1 MVKTRS
7 AKAKSRVIDSSRDTS
22 DSELDF
28 DDMVSKINNDISET
42 GSLDRVQATVAMYQH
57 LFYPSSPFNLRA
69 MMSKITALEEK
80 VEQKELKIA
89 ELNVKIQEL
98 ENCGKKDKDDIKDQV
113 NSLSIES
120 CKTQITLANIPLSL
134 SNPSDTTENIDETTK
149 VVDEI
154 LSLTGQ
160 SVNSV
165 KEFKRLHPKDTQN
178 PDITSPNHKTKQ
190 KDPKIFIDFQNMIEL
205 RKFMQK
211 LKEIRAQ
218 EKFQN
223 LVLDNVCPGFLL
235 KDYLLANK
243 KGYSLRKDK
252 KLITRTW
259 ITKDGV
265 ILKAKK
271 PGNGPWEKVKFD

>member
-1 MVKTRS
+1 MVITRS
-7 AKAKSRVIDSSRDTS
+7 AKDGAIGSSRDTS
-22 DSELDF
+22 GSEIDF
-28 DDMVSKINNDISET
+28 DGMVRIINQDVHET
-42 GSLDRVQATVAMYQH
+42 GTMNRDQATVCTYQH
-57 LFYPSSPFNLRA
+57 LFYLSSPFNLRA

-80 VEQKELKIA
+80 VEQNELKIA
-89 ELNVKIQEL
+89 ELKVKIQEL
-98 ENCGKKDKDDIKDQV
+98 ENCGKKNKDDIKDQV

-218 EKFQN
+218 EKFTN
-223 LVLDNVCPGFLL
+223 LVIDNVCPGFLL

-243 KGYSLRKDK
+243 KGFNLRKEK
-252 KLITRTW
+252 KLITRTL
-259 ITKDGV
+259 ITKGGV
-265 ILKAKK
+265 ILKSKK
-271 PGNGPWEKVKFD
+271 PGNGPWEKVKFDQ

>member
-1 MVKTRS
+1 MVITRS
-7 AKAKSRVIDSSRDTS
+7 AKDGAIGSSQDTS
-22 DSELDF
+22 GSKIDF
-28 DDMVSKINNDISET
+28 DGMVRIINQDVHET
-42 GSLDRVQATVAMYQH
+42 GTMNRDQATVCTYQH
-57 LFYPSSPFNLRA
+57 LFYLSSPFNLRA

-80 VEQKELKIA
+80 VEQKDLVIT

-98 ENCGKKDKDDIKDQV
+98 ENSGKKNKQDIKDQV

-218 EKFQN
+218 EKFTN
-223 LVLDNVCPGFLL
+223 LVIDNVCPGFLL

-243 KGYSLRKDK
+243 KGFNLRKEK

-259 ITKDGV
+259 ITKGGI
-265 ILKAKK
+265 ILKSKK
-271 PGNGPWEKVKFD
+271 PGNGPWEKVKFDQ

>member
-7 AKAKSRVIDSSRDTS
+7 AKAGAIDSSRDTS
-22 DSELDF
+22 GSELDF
-28 DDMVSKINNDISET
+28 DGMVSKINQDIHDT
-42 GSLDRVQATVAMYQH
+42 GTMNGNQATLATYQH

-80 VEQKELKIA
+80 VEQNELKIA
-89 ELNVKIQEL
+89 ELKVKIQEL
-98 ENCGKKDKDDIKDQV
+98 ENCGKKNKDDIKDQV

-134 SNPSDTTENIDETTK
+134 SNPSDTTENVDETSK

-218 EKFQN
+218 EKFTN
-223 LVLDNVCPGFLL
+223 LVIDNVCPGFLL

-243 KGYSLRKDK
+243 KGFILRKEK

-265 ILKAKK
+265 VLKSKK
-271 PGNGPWEKVKFD
+271 PGNGPWEKVKFDQ

>member
-1 MVKTRS
+1 MFT
-7 AKAKSRVIDSSRDTS
+7 
-22 DSELDF
+22 
-28 DDMVSKINNDISET
+28 
-42 GSLDRVQATVAMYQH
+42 
-57 LFYPSSPFNLRA
+57 
-69 MMSKITALEEK
+69 
-80 VEQKELKIA
+80 
-89 ELNVKIQEL
+89 
-98 ENCGKKDKDDIKDQV
+98 
-113 NSLSIES
+113 
-120 CKTQITLANIPLSL
+120 SL
-134 SNPSDTTENIDETTK
+134 SNPTDTTEKIDETTK

-205 RKFMQK
+205 RKFMHK

-223 LVLDNVCPGFLL
+223 LVLDNVCLGFLL

-243 KGYSLRKDK
+243 KGYSLRKEK
-252 KLITRTW
+252 KLITRTC
-259 ITKDGV
+259 ITKEGV
-265 ILKAKK
+265 ILKTKK
-271 PGNGPWEKVKFD
+271 PGNGPWEKVKFDQ